1 MAILQKLALYFS
13 YDFVQYAMIVGVL
26 VSVCAAIFG
35 VVLVLRHFAF
45 IGDGLSHIAFGA
57 MTIAAVAGVSD
68 KMIIVMPITILAA
81 VFLLGFG
88 DQSKIKGESSIV
100 MMAAGAMS
108 IGYILL
114 STFSASSNVAG
125 DVCGALFGSHSILT
139 LKKSDVIICVT
150 MSAIVI
156 ALFILMYN
164 RIVALAF
171 DEDFARAAGVKVVIN
186 NLLVAMITAVIIV
199 IAKHLVGS
207 LLVSALIV
215 FPALSAMRITR
226 SFKRTVIFAAVLSG
240 ACAFTGIILS
250 ILLSLPVGPAVV
262 CVDIVGFAAC
272 CAVGKLIRR

>member
-1 MAILQKLALYFS
+1 MAIFQKLALYFS

-35 VVLVLRHFAF
+35 VVLVLRHFSF

-88 DQSKIKGESSIV
+88 NKAKIKGESSIA

-114 STFSASSNVAG
+114 SAFSTSSNVAG

-150 MSAIVI
+150 MSVIVI

-164 RIVALAF
+164 RIVALTF
-171 DEDFARAAGVKVVIN
+171 DEDFARAAGVKVVMN
-186 NLLVAMITAVIIV
+186 NLLVAIITAVIIV

-226 SFKRTVIFAAVLSG
+226 SFKSTVILAAVLS
-240 ACAFTGIILS
+240 AFCSFAGIILS
-250 ILLSLPVGPAVV
+250 ILLSLPVGPSVV

-272 CAVGKLIRR
+272 CVVGKIVRR